1 MNISFEISLKSNK
14 SSKRRKISKCED
26 NEKLQFDNQN
36 AKRKTAILN
45 NVITS
50 NSEQFSKAKKEK
62 QKRR

>member
-1 MNISFEISLKSNK
+1 MNISFEIFLKTNK

-26 NEKLQFDNQN
+26 NEKLQFEHPN